1 MMMMNGHAGPS
12 SGSGSATAGSTGSGT
27 GTGSNNERPTPQKTV
42 HHHAIRVIPEDVE
55 LSSGMQRS
63 RSSSVQLHLPLVN
76 SFNPGSGSASGAG
89 RGLDETDSLLLRP
102 VKEMDISPPLPSPS
116 MLKPFRPNPTLRRR
130 GIVYILAVVGSCA
143 TFIVLLIVILSSGS
157 SSAANASIRRHA
169 QALAQ
174 GYPASAASLS
184 RFQSYLGSY
193 LPFLEAYSTAGMSL
207 TSSAILFGHVAS
219 GVHTLHPIIP
229 ILRSARTRQDNLLKK
244 QSTNIQAAAA
254 AYKQRY
260 KKEPPKGYDKWW
272 SFAKARNH
280 TMVDE
285 YDSMMRDLHAFST
298 LSPEILRQ
306 RTRTLAQLPG
316 VSLITIKGGQAQ
328 IHSKSGKWAPALALQ
343 EMMNA
348 FVSTL
353 PDMEIAVNEKPEG
366 RVLPGRWKE
375 VNAEDWGEDEFSEEI
390 KEGLSAFKPINSPP
404 RRNG

>member
-1 MMMMNGHAGPS
+1 MVGSEKPTLNGHASASAHS
-12 SGSGSATAGSTGSGT
+12 SSSPHKTA
-27 GTGSNNERPTPQKTV
+27 
-42 HHHAIRVIPEDVE
+42 HHHAIKIIPEDVE

-63 RSSSVQLHLPLVN
+63 RSSSVQLHLPLVS
-76 SFNPGSGSASGAG
+76 SFTNGPNA
-89 RGLDETDSLLLRP
+89 RGLDETDNLLLRP
-102 VKEMDISPPLPSPS
+102 TKEIDISPPLPSPS

-130 GIVYILAVVGSCA
+130 GIVYVLAVVGSCA
-143 TFIVLLIVILSSGS
+143 TFIVLLIILLSTGS
-157 SSAANASIRRHA
+157 SAAANASIRRHA
-169 QALAQ
+169 HAL
-174 GYPASAASLS
+174 GYPSSASLS

-193 LPFLEAYSTAGMSL
+193 LPFLEGYASGGLSL
-207 TSSAILFGHVAS
+207 TSSAILFGHVTS
-219 GVHTLHPIIP
+219 GVHTLHPILP
-229 ILRSARTRQDNLLKK
+229 ILRSARTRQANLIKG
-244 QSTNIQAAAA
+244 QSSNIQQAAAA
-254 AYKQRY
+254 YQLRY
-260 KKEPPKGYDKWW
+260 KKDPPKGFDKWW

-285 YDSMMRDLHAFST
+285 YDSMMRDIQAFTT
-298 LSPEILRQ
+298 LSPEVLRQ

-390 KEGLSAFKPINSPP
+390 KEGLSTWCLTFYRASMADSSDFLQIKRTLLHRI
-404 RRNG
+404 

>member
-1 MMMMNGHAGPS
+1 MNGHAHAGPS
-12 SGSGSATAGSTGSGT
+12 SGS
-27 GTGSNNERPTPQKTV
+27 PQKSKTV
-42 HHHAIRVIPEDVE
+42 HHHAIRVIPEDLE

-63 RSSSVQLHLPLVN
+63 RSSSVQLHLPLVSSFTTGTGTAPN
-76 SFNPGSGSASGAG
+76 SAI
-89 RGLDETDSLLLRP
+89 DETDNLLLRP
-102 VKEMDISPPLPSPS
+102 GGSKERFDIAPPLPSPS
-116 MLKPFRPNPTLRRR
+116 MLKPFRPNPTIPQRRR

-143 TFIVLLIVILSSGS
+143 TFIVLLIVLLSSGPS
-157 SSAANASIRRHA
+157 NAANASIRRHA
-169 QALAQ
+169 HALAA

-193 LPFLEAYSTAGMSL
+193 IPFLDAYSTAGMSL

-219 GVHTLHPIIP
+219 GVHTLHPILP
-229 ILRSARTRQDNLLKK
+229 ILRGASARHESMMRQ
-244 QSTNIQAAAA
+244 QSTNIQTAAAV
-254 AYKQRY
+254 YKQRY
-260 KKEPPKGYDKWW
+260 KKDPPKGYDKWW

-285 YDSMMRDLHAFST
+285 YDSMMRDLHAFSL
-298 LSPEILRQ
+298 LSPDVLRQ

-390 KEGLSAFKPINSPP
+390 KEGLSASIRSCHC
-404 RRNG
+404 RDAY